1 MLFRSLAGQLKL
13 FPALVAV
20 YFLGIRDWRW
30 LRRFAGWSLA
40 LIVVQVLL
48 EPRGVVDFLAVTNL
62 EQVGQINNLSVY
74 AVSPLLWA
82 ATSGVVA
89 VVTLRLAPTRY
100 GWLAA
105 STFAVVTT
113 PRLLAYLLMAIL
125 AGLRRPPGEAGAT
138 PSRPGGAVGA
148 PLPRTGL

>member
-1 MLFRSLAGQLKL
+1 MKQ
-13 FPALVAV
+13 
-20 YFLGIRDWRW
+20 
-30 LRRFAGWSLA
+30 RRT
-40 LIVVQVLL
+40 Q
-48 EPRGVVDFLAVTNL
+48 
-62 EQVGQINNLSVY
+62 
-74 AVSPLLWA
+74 
-82 ATSGVVA
+82 
-89 VVTLRLAPTRY
+89 

-148 PLPRTGL
+148 PLPRTGA